1 MGIWTEGTD
10 IYNELMEVEETISKA
25 LKTRQTILS
34 KGIEGLLKA
43 GGKRLRPALVLL
55 SGQFG
60 QYDGKNLCPLQRVS
74 KSYMATWFM
83 MIL

>member
-34 KGIEGLLKA
+34 RE
-43 GGKRLRPALVLL
+43 
-55 SGQFG
+55 
-60 QYDGKNLCPLQRVS
+60 
-74 KSYMATWFM
+74 
-83 MIL
+83 